1 MLNHVDLTK
10 KAPKLSSKFKV
21 KTVINS
27 LLKNSTITNVLTVG
41 FTTLLVSFVGFFK
54 EIIVADSFG
63 LSELLDTF
71 YVAILLPGFISGVFL
86 GSFNSVFI
94 PNYISELKTGKNIG
108 AFQSTSFLITIG
120 VALLFLIFAILF
132 TDVYLEVFF
141 ENHTQ
146 SYYDLVK
153 TQFYFVAP
161 CIIFWGFSSLLGGLL
176 TIDNEFKFSSISPIF
191 MSLSIIV
198 CLIFFKDQFGN
209 LVLALGTLFGS
220 ILSTIFLAIVAFKR
234 GILFMNIPDFKS
246 ANIIILFK
254 QLPAKLSSSLLSGI
268 NPLIDQYFSAQLI
281 VGSIAALNYGIKIPA
296 FAISIVGLALGNVLL
311 PYFSKKAV
319 EDKNLLFKEL
329 KKILK
334 YLIIGSSI
342 IMVILIVLS
351 NPMIWLIFERN
362 AFTSDNT
369 VIVSKI
375 QQMYLLQI
383 PAYIMGLIMVK
394 FLTAINKNN
403 FMVLTSVI
411 SLLLNIIFNY
421 ILIDV
426 MGVYGLALATSIV
439 SIVNSLILYLY
450 INNLNKQ
457 YV

>member
-1 MLNHVDLTK
+1 M
-10 KAPKLSSKFKV
+10 
-21 KTVINS
+21 I
-27 LLKNSTITNVLTVG
+27 TVG
-41 FTTLLVSFVGFFK
+41 FASLLVSFFGFFK
-54 EIIVADSFG
+54 EILIADSFG

-71 YVAILLPGFISGVFL
+71 YVAMLLPGFVSGVFL
-86 GSFNSVFI
+86 RSFNSVFI
-94 PNYISELKTGKNIG
+94 PNYVSELKTGKNIG
-108 AFQSTSFLITIG
+108 AFQSTSILITVG

-153 TQFYFVAP
+153 LQFYFVAP
-161 CIIFWGFSSLLGGLL
+161 CIIFWGFSSLISGLL
-176 TIDNEFKFSSISPIF
+176 TIDNEFRLSSISSIF
-191 MSLSIIV
+191 IALSIIV
-198 CLIFFKDQFGN
+198 CLVFFKEQLGN
-209 LVLALGTLFGS
+209 LVLALGTLIGS
-220 ILSTIFLAIVAFKR
+220 ILSFVFLAITAFKR
-234 GILFMNIPDFKS
+234 GILFMNMPDFKS
-246 ANIIILFK
+246 ANIIILFR
-254 QLPAKLSSSLLSGI
+254 QLPAKVSSSLLSGI
-268 NPLIDQYFSAQLI
+268 NPIIDQYFSAQLI

-296 FAISIVGLALGNVLL
+296 FAISIVGLSVGNVLL

-319 EDKNLLFKEL
+319 DNKELLFKEI

-334 YLIIGSSI
+334 YLIVVGLV
-342 IMVILIVLS
+342 IMVILVVVSQPI
-351 NPMIWLIFERN
+351 IWLIFERN
-362 AFTSDNT
+362 AFTGDDT

-383 PAYIMGLIMVK
+383 PSYIVGLIMVK

-403 FMVLTSVI
+403 FMVLASVMN
-411 SLLLNIIFNY
+411 LLLNITFNF
-421 ILIDV
+421 ILIDL

-450 INNLNKQ
+450 INKLNKQ